1 MLRAMSELLPP
12 ERRRELAEKCQVDP
26 AYLWQCLTGRRDMN
40 PGRAREIEAMTRG
53 ELRRWH
59 LCQKTW
65 HQIWPELMRHKDAP
79 PVHSGEAA

>member
-1 MLRAMSELLPP
+1 MSEHLTPQ
-12 ERRRELAEKCQVDP
+12 RRRELAEKCDVDP

-40 PGRAREIEAMTRG
+40 PARAREIETLTRG

-65 HQIWPELMRHKDAP
+65 HLIWPELRKHPAAP
-79 PVHSGEAA
+79 AVLVSQAA